1 MDELNLEALLPELDS
16 LLGWVSFLVR
26 ILVMA
31 GPLCMLGLGL
41 YYFLAPPPEA
51 NHSAG
56 YRFRYAMSRVG
67 VWRFTQR
74 LAGMVYAGTG
84 LLLTIIMA
92 IVCARFDSMGA
103 NGMVWCA
110 VKCIGWELGVILAAT
125 IGVDVTV
132 IALYDSEGNRRS
144 EFRGFKE
151 E

>member
-56 YRFRYAMSRVG
+56 YRFRYGMARVG
-67 VWRFTQR
+67 SWQFMQK
-74 LAGMVYAGTG
+74 LAGIVYSITG
-84 LLLTIIMA
+84 LLLTVIMA
-92 IVCARFDSMGA
+92 FLCARFKYLAPMDMVMTAGKMILWEVGA
-103 NGMVWCA
+103 LIVA
-110 VKCIGWELGVILAAT
+110 TLGIN
-125 IGVDVTV
+125 VTV
-132 IALYDSEGNRRS
+132 MILFDHKGKRR
-144 EFRGFKE
+144 KK
-151 E
+151 